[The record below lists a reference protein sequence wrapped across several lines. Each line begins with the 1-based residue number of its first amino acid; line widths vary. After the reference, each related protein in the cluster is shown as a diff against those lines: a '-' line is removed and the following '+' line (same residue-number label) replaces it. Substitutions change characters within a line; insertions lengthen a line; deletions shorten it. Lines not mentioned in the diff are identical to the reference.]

1 MNTTLLKVLA
11 GTVICLLGFL
21 CLKGGTGRFL
31 ILFVLFVLA
40 LIYILAIKYFGVEID
55 FLSLPV

>member
-11 GTVICLLGFL
+11 VTVICLLGFL

-40 LIYILAIKYFGVEID
+40 LIYILAIKYFDKVLV
-55 FLSLPV
+55 F